1 MKLLPFEYGVRNLG
15 RSRLRLALSVLGS
28 ILVVLLVLAAGAFVK
43 EMDRSLRAS
52 GGERNVIL
60 LGAGS
65 EESVQRSEIQASV
78 ASLVAASVPGIAA
91 RLGVPYVSEEVH
103 VDLQVRTSPDDEDAP
118 LVLVRGVTDR
128 ALLVHEGV
136 QIIDGRFPIAGRD
149 EVMVGALVS
158 ARLGVPSSRL
168 AVGERVWIEERQWA
182 IVGRFV
188 APGTVMEAEAWAPL
202 YDLKELTKRD
212 TDSCV
217 VLTLDDAEFADVDTF
232 AKQRLDLE
240 LVAMTE
246 RDYYAKLAAFFR
258 PIRVVT
264 WITAALIGLGGL
276 LGGLNTMY
284 AAFASRVRELGMLQ
298 CLGFR
303 RPAIIA
309 SLVQESVV
317 ATTAGALIACAIAAA
332 LLDGLAVRF
341 SMGAFGLRVDAGVVL
356 IGLAAGLG
364 LGMVGALPPAWR
376 ALRLPI
382 PEALKWS

>member
-28 ILVVLLVLAAGAFVK
+28 ALVVLLVLAAGAFVRG
-43 EMDRSLRAS
+43 MDRSLRAS

-65 EESVQRSEIQASV
+65 EESLQRSEITAG
-78 ASLVAASVPGIAA
+78 AGSLVGASVPGIVEH
-91 RLGVPYVSEEVH
+91 LGVPYASDEVH
-103 VDLQVRTSPDDEDAP
+103 VDLQIRTAPEDEEAR
-118 LVLVRGVTDR
+118 LVLVRGVTER
-128 ALLVHEGV
+128 ALLVHDRV
-136 QIIDGRFPIAGRD
+136 QIIDGGFPTPGRD
-149 EVMVGALVS
+149 EVMLGALVP
-158 ARLGVPSSRL
+158 ARLGVPASRL
-168 AVGERVWIEERQWA
+168 AVGEQVWIEERPWT

-188 APGTVMEAEAWAPL
+188 APGTVMEAEAWTPL
-202 YDLKELTKRD
+202 YDLKELTRRD

-217 VLTLDDAEFADVDTF
+217 VLTLGSAEFADLDAF

-240 LVAMTE
+240 LVALPE
-246 RDYYAKLAAFFR
+246 REYYAKLAAFFR

-298 CLGFR
+298 CLGFQ

-317 ATTAGALIACAIAAA
+317 AASAGALVACLIAVA
-332 LLDGLAVRF
+332 LLDGVAVRF
-341 SMGAFGLRVDAGVVL
+341 SMGAFGLSVDAGVIA
-356 IGLAAGLG
+356 IGLTAGLG
-364 LGMVGALPPAWR
+364 LGIIGAVPPAWR

-382 PEALKWS
+382 PEALKWA